1 MELQTNEQ
9 NTSGALR
16 PILQLK
22 QVELIKS
29 KNFEQASNLMP
40 NRIEQVFDQPKVREV
55 ILAVGATNVCLQ
67 LKFELIK
74 LASLMSVGG
83 NLNQA
88 QVDFIADGL
97 ISKYPNESLADFKI
111 CFGRGAMGNY
121 GDIQRMDGI
130 TIGIWFEKY
139 LEEKYELMEAK
150 MMKEKDT
157 IYEPVTKITE
167 GVAPPEKA
175 KEYLQQMLESVKGM
189 EAKQPA
195 PLNEKD
201 VYNEGKEKPKR
212 ELHKPSPLEYL
223 VDQATRSE
231 WMRENFDII
240 TSNKKPGFK
249 EYQEWLSEKDQ
260 HYIEMVKDEILAK
273 EIKASKKYPL

>member
-9 NTSGALR
+9 NTSGALQ

-139 LEEKYELMEAK
+139 LEEKYELLEAK
-150 MMKEKDT
+150 LMKEKES
-157 IYEPVTKITE
+157 IYEPMVNTKPSE

-175 KEYLQQMLESVKGM
+175 KEYLNQMLQSVKGM

-195 PLNEKD
+195 PLTDKD
-201 VYNEGKEKPKR
+201 VKLEGRQEPKR
-212 ELHKPSPLEYL
+212 TPPKATPLEYL
-223 VDQATRSE
+223 IDNQMKSL
-231 WMRENFDII
+231 WIRENYDLQG
-240 TSNKKPGFK
+240 NEKKGWISYHEWRKVQP
-249 EYQEWLSEKDQ
+249 EALQE
-260 HYIEMVKDEILAK
+260 
-273 EIKASKKYPL
+273 EIKAKILNR